1 MPETM
6 GVNVVTTEDI
16 KSCLFNGNT
25 VTMQHVLLLQ
35 FYYACNVYQP
45 VTILS
50 TFKATAPL
58 SKACRLNTPQNVP
71 TCTCKTYTNDNAELI
86 AY

>member
-1 MPETM
+1 MLWQ
-6 GVNVVTTEDI
+6 TTATNSITRYDRA
-16 KSCLFNGNT
+16 LF
-25 VTMQHVLLLQ
+25 
-35 FYYACNVYQP
+35 QP

-71 TCTCKTYTNDNAELI
+71 TCKKDTNDYAEF
-86 AY
+86 